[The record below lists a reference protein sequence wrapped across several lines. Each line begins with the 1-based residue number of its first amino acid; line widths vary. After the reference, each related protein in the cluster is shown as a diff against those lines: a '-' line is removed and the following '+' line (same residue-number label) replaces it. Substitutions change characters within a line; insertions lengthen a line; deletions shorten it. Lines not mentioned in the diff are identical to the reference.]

1 MMMRKGW
8 KEEKRTELLHR
19 EAAKNKPRELTSY
32 TRFATCL
39 LYIVYFIEC
48 KIHFLR
54 GVPVNCRFNFF
65 FFASYRHMLTIV
77 GRHGKIHQMHSD
89 VPVIDVV
96 FDIHEILC
104 NQEYECLEQENS
116 MLRKEVQLLIEEQQC
131 LTDALKAHEPL
142 CPVLNC
148 GMTSTTR
155 STGTVPP
162 EFMSRWRHSHLMLM
176 MSEFPFKD
184 KLSILNASDSCRLAA
199 WSFYAFYFKVLTREF
214 SMLCFPLTC
223 SWKINSRSN
232 ILVCILTGS
241 EYRFS
246 VVVCY
251 FSHGVMPHVPHI
263 YCDRVHNH

>member
-1 MMMRKGW
+1 MMMIKGW

-39 LYIVYFIEC
+39 LYIAYFIEC
-48 KIHFLR
+48 KICWFQLFFFTDKLQ
-54 GVPVNCRFNFF
+54 VYLLFFF

-77 GRHGKIHQMHSD
+77 GENTPCDWCGFWHT
-89 VPVIDVV
+89 
-96 FDIHEILC
+96 EILC

-155 STGTVPP
+155 SAGTVPP
-162 EFMSRWRHSHLMLM
+162 EFMSR
-176 MSEFPFKD
+176 
-184 KLSILNASDSCRLAA
+184 
-199 WSFYAFYFKVLTREF
+199 
-214 SMLCFPLTC
+214 
-223 SWKINSRSN
+223 
-232 ILVCILTGS
+232 
-241 EYRFS
+241 
-246 VVVCY
+246 
-251 FSHGVMPHVPHI
+251 
-263 YCDRVHNH
+263 